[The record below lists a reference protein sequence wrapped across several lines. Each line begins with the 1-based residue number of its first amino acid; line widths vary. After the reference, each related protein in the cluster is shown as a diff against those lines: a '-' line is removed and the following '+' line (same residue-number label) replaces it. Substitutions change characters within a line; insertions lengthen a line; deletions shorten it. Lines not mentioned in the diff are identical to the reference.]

1 MANIEGVDKRFQN
14 CTLAN
19 YESNSENQVILD
31 SLKNYKYDQS
41 LTFLKNTGAGKT
53 HLSIALMKAH
63 PNIELEPETVKENLD
78 ALNYKLKYTIG
89 EDTKRIQSLI
99 DSESYKYRP
108 ANCLFIPVIRLLME
122 LNEATYKNEKL
133 FFLKKFTSGNYD
145 LICLDDLGTER
156 NSEAA
161 QQNIYFILDE
171 RYRKC
176 LNTIV
181 TSNLTLKEIDKY
193 DPRIASRLSE
203 MGQVIEFNCSDY
215 RTRKK

>member
-1 MANIEGVDKRFQN
+1 MYLEGLDKRFVN
-14 CTLAN
+14 CSMDN
-19 YESNSENQVILD
+19 YEINNENKYIFDL
-31 SLKNYKYDQS
+31 LKNYKHDES

-53 HLSIALMKAH
+53 HLAIALLTSH
-63 PNIELEPETVKENLD
+63 PQCINEHSEVVYDKLIYKIRHPQNDEEKKHNEFLIE
-78 ALNYKLKYTIG
+78 
-89 EDTKRIQSLI
+89 
-99 DSESYKYRP
+99 SESYKYRP
-108 ANCLFIPVIRLLME
+108 ARCLFIPVIRLLME

-133 FFLKKFTSGNYD
+133 FYLKKYTEPDYFD
-145 LICLDDLGTER
+145 MICLDDLGTER

-161 QQNIYFILDE
+161 QQNIYYILDE

-176 LNTIV
+176 LNTII

-203 MGQVIEFNCSDY
+203 MGKVIEFNCSDY